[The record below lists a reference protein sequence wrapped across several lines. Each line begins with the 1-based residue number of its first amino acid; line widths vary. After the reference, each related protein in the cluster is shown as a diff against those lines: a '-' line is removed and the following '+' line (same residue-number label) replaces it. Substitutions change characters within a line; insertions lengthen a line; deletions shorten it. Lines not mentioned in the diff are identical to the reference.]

1 MPFTKETLLNTYR
14 KKYPTLE
21 DMDDSTLY
29 SNLIQKFPEYKNQI
43 QGSNV
48 ANDSSMW
55 DSMPDIIKSGY
66 NKSLQGMSHEIATGK
81 KRFDLSGYEPGV
93 LEDIGSSL
101 ISNFASIPDAATTV
115 LSGGIGGAIGKA
127 TLGKYVLKKL
137 TQNGVKKGLAQEV
150 AAKSIARG
158 IGASSAQF
166 GVYQGAHNALN
177 QKLETGTISPG
188 EVAIQGLGGAVLG
201 GVSAGTGGYLTARGF
216 STLSRI
222 GAEATALGTGAPLL
236 EGELPTPQDY
246 LDSAAMVMGI
256 KAVGGIMRSP
266 EKLKE
271 IARRKTLFQVDPE
284 FVKSKKDA
292 PPKEIAREYAK
303 AQAQISDT
311 ARIRSE
317 VWANK
322 DGLKVHIMSSDP
334 NKNYYKVFSS
344 DRKLDKQYFQINK
357 EKFHQQFNL
366 TNQESFI
373 DNVKIGRNNKLRQ
386 LEKQLNLD
394 ESGSQLRRMK
404 HIGKEY
410 KDVLLHNQKVMPN
423 LRLPLK
429 AFNNTQA
436 NNYRNS
442 LLKEFTIK
450 GFEKEFKEE
459 GWKTRNIFKHKI
471 IEDFLPKPF
480 ATVFEKLL
488 PTARRGSNDP
498 AMRRYVY
505 DVSKYQDT
513 NTTILGNFMT
523 ELYKISNGSFKVPK
537 EQLNA
542 LKRQGMST
550 TDAKKAYWENMTE
563 LKKAGKLPE
572 WDKFTDNIYNI
583 GREAGIEIPGYFKH
597 HVPQTIKSDIQEI
610 VFNDLLSLREKQSV
624 ALKKIMK
631 EYKVKEVD
639 TFNGIDDI
647 LESFNNIDRF
657 IKENPKVAR
666 ATNALI
672 EKSIHKMSP
681 DTKRMIEANVIKGD
695 FSSLRAYSLV
705 GRHIYNSM
713 FTTFGGLELKRKAKI
728 PRELRENNLAILMSD
743 YANRAARRI
752 AQVKTF
758 GLKGE
763 KFDALMK
770 GMDVRNPSDAAIMRE
785 LQHHVTGQIKYSTQ
799 YSYRPEVRKF
809 FEKVMEWETGT
820 KIGLGFATIPNITQ
834 SMISTALD
842 AGYLRFFRGIMALS
856 KKENRDF
863 IKASGATNYS
873 QLNEMLGINETTS
886 LTSGI
891 VNGLAKY
898 TGFSGINKINQ
909 YLAASTAGVF
919 VKDLTKIANSGMTQT
934 RRKWARGKLEQLGI
948 NYKEFK
954 GGLDINKVMKMSKG
968 SKRRAYSEQKVK
980 VAMERFARNTQL
992 QKDILKDPL
1001 MFNNP
1006 MALPFVQ
1013 FKRFGYRQATYL
1025 KDLLKYDV
1033 AHGRLMPIIRLGIAG
1048 FAGGTGVNY
1057 AKKLA
1062 RDWLSGEE
1070 TFDPN
1075 VKFPQDMEDF
1085 LDNLSAVGALGVVG
1099 DIFTPILESERS
1111 ASRAI
1116 KFAVTPAFVS
1126 DIENLFTKFL
1136 YPMENDFKKFK
1147 ADAIFRAPSR
1157 FAKTGIVGGSVI
1169 KELSK
1174 RFETKGLTE
1183 ERIKSLKRRELSKIL
1198 TLLENRKY
1206 DKAYENVQLWNQV
1219 YGSTLPINNSD
1230 INTQA
1235 LISRMK
1241 RKLKKKV

>member
-14 KKYPTLE
+14 KKYPALE

-166 GVYQGAHNALN
+166 GVYEGAHNALN
-177 QKLETGTISPG
+177 QKLETGTIAPG
-188 EVAIQGLGGAVLG
+188 EVALKTLGGTVLG

-246 LDSAAMVMGI
+246 LDSAGMVLGI
-256 KAVGGIMRSP
+256 KAVGGILKSP
-266 EKLKE
+266 QKLKE

-284 FVKSKKDA
+284 FTKGK
-292 PPKEIAREYAK
+292 PPKEIASAYAK
-303 AQAQISDT
+303 AQGGMTDIS
-311 ARIRSE
+311 RIRKE
-317 VWANK
+317 VWAGKN
-322 DGLKVHIMSSDP
+322 GIEVNIMSNDP
-334 NKNYYKVFSS
+334 KKNYYTVFSR
-344 DRKLDKQYFQINK
+344 DRSLKSQYFKVNK
-357 EKFHQQFNL
+357 RKFHEEFNL
-366 TNQESFI
+366 TNKENLV
-373 DNVKIGRNNKLRQ
+373 DNVQISRNENLRQ
-386 LEKQLNLD
+386 LEKKLNLD

-404 HIGKEY
+404 HIGQPF
-410 KDVLLHNQKVMPN
+410 KDVLLKNKKILPN
-423 LRLPLK
+423 ERLPLK
-429 AFNNTQA
+429 FLNNTQA
-436 NNYRNS
+436 NDYRNS
-442 LLKEFTIK
+442 LLKEYTIK
-450 GFEKEFKEE
+450 GFEKEFAKE

-480 ATVFEKLL
+480 ATAFEKLL
-488 PTARRGSNDP
+488 PAAKRGSNDP
-498 AMRRYVY
+498 AMRRYIY
-505 DVSKYQDT
+505 DVSKYQDA
-513 NTTILGNFMT
+513 NTTILGDFMT

-537 EQLNA
+537 EQLRA
-542 LKRQGMST
+542 LKKQGLST
-550 TDAKKAYWENMTE
+550 EDAKKTYWANMTQ
-563 LKKAGKLPE
+563 LKKDGKLGE
-572 WDKFTDNIYNI
+572 WDKFTDNIYNRA
-583 GREAGIEIPGYFKH
+583 REIGIEIPGYFKH
-597 HVPQTIKSDIQEI
+597 HVPQEIKGDIKEI
-610 VFNDLLSLREKQSV
+610 VFNDLLSLREKQS
-624 ALKKIMK
+624 ATFKKIMK
-631 EYKVKEVD
+631 EYRIKEVD
-639 TFNGIDDI
+639 TFGGIDDI
-647 LESFNNIDRF
+647 LEGFNNIDRF
-657 IKENPKVAR
+657 IKENPNVAK
-666 ATNALI
+666 ATNSLI
-672 EKSIHKMSP
+672 KKSLSRMNP
-681 DTKRMIEANVIKGD
+681 DTRRMIKANTVKGE

-713 FTTFGGLELKRKAKI
+713 FSTFGGLELKRKTII
-728 PRELRENNLAILMSD
+728 PDQLKENNLAILMSN

-752 AQVKTF
+752 AQVQTF

-770 GMDVRNPSDAAIMRE
+770 GMDVRNPNDAAIMRE
-785 LQHHVTGQIKYSTQ
+785 LQHHVLGQIKYSTE
-799 YSYRPEVRKF
+799 YGYRPETRKF
-809 FEKVMEWETGT
+809 VEKVMEWETGT
-820 KIGLGFATIPNITQ
+820 KIGLGFATIPNISQ
-834 SMISTALD
+834 SMISSALD
-842 AGYLRFFRGIMALS
+842 AGYLRFFKGVMALS

-873 QLNEMLGINETTS
+873 QLNEMLGVSEPTS

-891 VNGLAKY
+891 VEKLGKY
-898 TGFSGINKINQ
+898 TGFTGINKINQ
-909 YLAASTAGVF
+909 YLAASTAGAF
-919 VKDLTKIANSGMTQT
+919 VKDLTKISHSGMTRT
-934 RRKWARGKLEQLGI
+934 RRNWARGKLEQLGI
-948 NYKEFK
+948 DYNEFK

-968 SKRRAYSEQKVK
+968 SEKRAYAEKKIK

-1001 MFNNP
+1001 MLNNP

-1025 KDLLKYDV
+1025 KDMLKYDV
-1033 AHGRLMPIIRLGIAG
+1033 AHGRLMPIARLGIAG
-1048 FAGGTGVNY
+1048 FAGGAGVNY

-1062 RDWLSGEE
+1062 RDLLSGEN
-1070 TFDPN
+1070 TYDPN
-1075 VKFPQDMEDF
+1075 LGIPKDMEEF
-1085 LDNLSAVGALGVVG
+1085 IDNLSAVGALGVVG
-1099 DIFTPILESERS
+1099 DIFTPILEDEKST
-1111 ASRAI
+1111 ANAI
-1116 KFAVTPAFVS
+1116 KFAITPAFVS

-1136 YPMENDFKKFK
+1136 YPMGNDFKNFH
-1147 ADAIFRAPSR
+1147 ADAILRAPTR
-1157 FAKTGIVGGSVI
+1157 LAKTGIFGGSVV
-1169 KELSK
+1169 KEGAK
-1174 RFETKGLTE
+1174 RFETTGLKE
-1183 ERIKSLKRRELSKIL
+1183 QRIKSLKSRALSKIL
-1198 TLLENRKY
+1198 TLLENKQY
-1206 DKAYENVQLWNQV
+1206 DKAYEDVQAWNQSYASV
-1219 YGSTLPINNSD
+1219 QPITSSD
-1230 INTQA
+1230 INVQA
-1235 LISRMK
+1235 LIARKK
-1241 RKLKKKV
+1241 RKLKRKL